1 MRKLIVAILSLS
13 SLMLHAQ
20 ASTPAQTQVASD
32 GPVQVKRVS
41 TGVIAPK
48 LIYKVDVNAD
58 LTGPARLVS
67 NDTTV
72 VVGMVVD
79 KTGKPSDLKILRSA
93 DPLLDQS
100 AEVVAQAVRKQMA
113 EAGVSLVRY
122 QASYEGGYWNT
133 TGAARE
139 VLVAGLAP
147 VLEADGCTVLA
158 HGCVGGG
165 NDQLRLLGGRQPGRL
180 LAREHRTGVAGQRR
194 PQLHSADDGLAAGRP
209 GQAGTVRGRV

>member
-1 MRKLIVAILSLS
+1 MRNITVAILSLS
-13 SLMLHAQ
+13 SFMLHAQ

-79 KTGKPSDLKILRSA
+79 KTGKPSDLKIVRSA
-93 DPLLDQS
+93 DPALDQS
-100 AEVVAQAVRKQMA
+100 VLAAVSQYRFTPGTVSNEPVAIPVNLEVVI
-113 EAGVSLVRY
+113 SN
-122 QASYEGGYWNT
+122 SY
-133 TGAARE
+133 R
-139 VLVAGLAP
+139 
-147 VLEADGCTVLA
+147 
-158 HGCVGGG
+158 
-165 NDQLRLLGGRQPGRL
+165 
-180 LAREHRTGVAGQRR
+180 
-194 PQLHSADDGLAAGRP
+194 
-209 GQAGTVRGRV
+209 